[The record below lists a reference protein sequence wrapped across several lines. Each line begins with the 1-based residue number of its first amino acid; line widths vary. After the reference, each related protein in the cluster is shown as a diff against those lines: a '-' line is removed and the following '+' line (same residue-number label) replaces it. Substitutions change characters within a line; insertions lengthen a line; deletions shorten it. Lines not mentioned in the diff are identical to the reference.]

1 MQNGNIIEFIR
12 REPANTDRLS
22 LILDVARGLEYLH
35 EQQVVHGDLKAI
47 NILVTPSGRACIP
60 DFGLSS
66 VENVMTLQ
74 FPHSTAS
81 TRRGGTTRYQ
91 APELFEGKKHHYGSD
106 VYAFAYIDGTA
117 SHPPRP
123 MLCSDSLW
131 ELLQNCWVGNAEMRP
146 TAPQIVERLE
156 GPSIRATTTSSTT
169 DWDDKFTS
177 KFRRSLQTQ
186 PLLPSVTQIERM
198 LFGDACK
205 QCFPDQES
213 SGTGNK
219 KGISE
224 LGRQAKRPYEEET
237 SDSNPEDDVNA
248 GRPGAKRSKP
258 SHGIADV

>member
-47 NILVTPSGRACIP
+47 NILVTPSGGPVFLISGCPPSKMAMFQI
-60 DFGLSS
+60 L
-66 VENVMTLQ
+66 N
-74 FPHSTAS
+74 
-81 TRRGGTTRYQ
+81 
-91 APELFEGKKHHYGSD
+91 GK
-106 VYAFAYIDGTA
+106 
-117 SHPPRP
+117 HPPRP